1 MRILEQDNDT
11 REITDCGASS
21 ESMDIRDGHGNR
33 STIDCSDLRQ
43 GERRFIGT
51 SEDGKSLYAVGE

>member
-1 MRILEQDNDT
+1 MRILEQDDDT
-11 REITDCGASS
+11 REITDCGSS
-21 ESMDIRDGHGNR
+21 PESMDVRDSRGNR
-33 STIDCSDLRQ
+33 GTIDCSDLRQ